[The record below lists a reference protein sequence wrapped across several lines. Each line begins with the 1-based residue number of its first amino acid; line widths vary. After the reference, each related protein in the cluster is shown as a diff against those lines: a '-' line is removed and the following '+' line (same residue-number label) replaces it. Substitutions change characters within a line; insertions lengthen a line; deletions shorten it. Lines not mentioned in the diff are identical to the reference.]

1 MTYTAPNHNNCNLTR
16 ETTQWICGDYTITK
30 VAAWAVD
37 GGVHVILGLP
47 THCDVYKTSTGD
59 WCVTLDEAIAAC
71 QEADTINDDITN
83 DDITGGSDRSDI
95 LNNAIVEELGLNIS
109 QVNPDGDDTPV
120 YEIRR
125 NGARVEYIREPV
137 DGFYELPQLAFAYTT
152 FHSIESAAIALMEF
166 LRPAEVPLA
175 EAVAIHVVADRQLMP
190 DY

>member
-1 MTYTAPNHNNCNLTR
+1 MPYTVPNHNNCNLDR

-37 GGVHVILGLP
+37 GGVHAMLELP
-47 THCDVYKTSTGD
+47 PHCDVYKASTGD

-71 QEADTINDDITN
+71 QEADTISATTD
-83 DDITGGSDRSDI
+83 GSDRSDI

-166 LRPAEVPLA
+166 LRPAEVLLA